1 MPDATM
7 AAMLILTLALQSIIS
22 TCEPLKPRTIK
33 PSPPHHSPAP
43 TCPLPTPTKAI
54 ELGLSPPGASECC
67 IENHFKD
74 KIVRNFVPYPQCPA
88 RRFRQNQD
96 LCKAVQEL
104 MDPPFIKSTDVLVP
118 IGTTFQV
125 KTNTV
130 FRPDPNNPN
139 FQIAEIVAEIDRP
152 DSSIAILRT
161 PYGCYNFAPP
171 GTDVIPVFC
180 FNDLIGAEPFRTLS
194 DLISEKSIVTA
205 GDVVF
210 NENEVD
216 LGVLIGGNMRAT
228 HASGAPVYL
237 WERGNCASQHSVDPF
252 RDAAV
257 WVGGLVNDN
266 RGPPPYYD
274 VGSGQ
279 VSISNLNDEP
289 YPFLLSDGDQL
300 RLMTAEEAEVG
311 RKTIAARLCSAAS
324 QMGLARQ
331 TGLVIGEA
339 TLRLVCVFRPAAEFQ
354 SKMCY
359 LDIEAEQL
367 EKAKRIININFG
379 SFDEIVLR
387 VSGSG
392 VINFDVFDTT
402 DLTETIQRVK
412 FVTREVIV
420 DGVPTVIASNVTEV
434 FEQRFIGSERIM
446 LFFRDADTVNVHF
459 AAQQAGT
466 RRGQPAA
473 IFAPLAKSVNV
484 FIDASSGPI
493 SEARFLLGDPESTL
507 TFLSGGILPSDAAF
521 VGLLPIFDI
530 FDVRIDYCDCLCDPA
545 ELPVE
550 EVRLRCVEDEEFRR
564 AELIIESQEY

>member
-237 WERGNCASQHSVDPF
+237 CERGNCASQHSVDPF

-289 YPFLLSDGDQL
+289 YPFLLSDSDQL

-324 QMGLARQ
+324 QMGSARQ
-331 TGLVIGEA
+331 TGLIRGKGTETLDLRCTFRQNA
-339 TLRLVCVFRPAAEFQ
+339 TFQ
-354 SKMCY
+354 SKTCY
-359 LDIEAEQL
+359 LDIQAEQL
-367 EKAKRIININFG
+367 EKAERISNINFG

-392 VINFDVFDTT
+392 VINFDVFDAA
-402 DLTETIQRVK
+402 
-412 FVTREVIV
+412 
-420 DGVPTVIASNVTEV
+420 G
-434 FEQRFIGSERIM
+434 ERLM

-459 AAQQAGT
+459 AAQQAGI

-521 VGLLPIFDI
+521 VGLLPIFDF

-545 ELPVE
+545 ELPEE
-550 EVRLRCVEDEEFRR
+550 EVRLRCVEDEEFRQ
-564 AELIIESQEY
+564 AELIIEGREY